1 MLALDLRCVAAP
13 PYRGCRVDRARRRL
27 THGRLR
33 PTAYRRG
40 SLVLR
45 RARRRPHGA
54 LLPRRERR
62 AGAAGPHPHS
72 SPRPHAP
79 AADPACTQGGG
90 AHVVLLD
97 GRTLRTPARNP
108 LSLPSLPLAL
118 AVAAEWEWQEQR
130 NLRPFTMPIMVRGRK
145 HTGFRHLRIS
155 EPQSSCAHESRLHR
169 VQSLCST
176 AIDRMPSTRAQ
187 TIDSL
192 VNFFGT
198 DALCVRAET
207 PALAEAQAA
216 EWDPL
221 LDWAGQELGARPA
234 ASSSLLGPPH
244 SPEVLAAMRAA
255 LHACDD
261 WELAGVSALSAASR
275 SLVMS
280 FALQRRRVRPADAPR
295 LLRLEED
302 RQTAEWGFVEG
313 GHDVDIADL
322 KARIA
327 APVLFLDLYA
337 AATRARV

>member
-1 MLALDLRCVAAP
+1 MI
-13 PYRGCRVDRARRRL
+13 CR
-27 THGRLR
+27 
-33 PTAYRRG
+33 
-40 SLVLR
+40 
-45 RARRRPHGA
+45 
-54 LLPRRERR
+54 
-62 AGAAGPHPHS
+62 
-72 SPRPHAP
+72 
-79 AADPACTQGGG
+79 
-90 AHVVLLD
+90 
-97 GRTLRTPARNP
+97 
-108 LSLPSLPLAL
+108 
-118 AVAAEWEWQEQR
+118 
-130 NLRPFTMPIMVRGRK
+130 
-145 HTGFRHLRIS
+145 
-155 EPQSSCAHESRLHR
+155 QSSCAHAESLLLRA
-169 VQSLCST
+169 QSLCST
-176 AIDRMPSTRAQ
+176 AIDRMPLTRAQ

-192 VNFFGT
+192 VTFFGT

-207 PALAEAQAA
+207 PALAEAQAE

-221 LDWAGQELGARPA
+221 LDWAGHELGARPA

-244 SPEVLAAMRAA
+244 SHEALAAMRAA

-327 APVLFLDLYA
+327 APVIFLDLYKHA
-337 AATRARV
+337 KRA